1 MTGHKGPR
9 NDIRSFRGLPG
20 NLWRRSRLLSE
31 QNVAACAQ
39 GAVATVCIPQRGGHK
54 APERQAYERSLA
66 SKRAGHQHCA
76 GTGLPRQ
83 RNEKACRFFAG
94 FFSHASGVLPAFT
107 SDRGRD
113 RRRTEASRRRQACRM
128 HLRSAAD
135 CVPTWWR
142 TLRYGLSAMPPE
154 AQRSETSFV
163 EIAKCRS
170 MVFTG
175 FTSAPL
181 Y

>member
-1 MTGHKGPR
+1 
-9 NDIRSFRGLPG
+9 
-20 NLWRRSRLLSE
+20 
-31 QNVAACAQ
+31 
-39 GAVATVCIPQRGGHK
+39 
-54 APERQAYERSLA
+54 
-66 SKRAGHQHCA
+66 
-76 GTGLPRQ
+76 
-83 RNEKACRFFAG
+83 
-94 FFSHASGVLPAFT
+94 
-107 SDRGRD
+107 
-113 RRRTEASRRRQACRM
+113 M